1 MSATQNN
8 NYRETDLGN
17 VSPNPRGEYS
27 DTEVYEF
34 LDLVSYQGGSYLCTI
49 DLNRTIKGVNPTP
62 GQNTDTWQMLTL
74 PGSLTEEYVEK
85 YKEVLEKAKQAEA
98 SCAAAELC
106 QQEVNAAQLD
116 VEQMR
121 QDAQKSMQSAEDAE
135 TAAKQSAQSAE
146 ASRTAAAESEKN
158 AAAQVQGFDDHVVT
172 KKQEAATEITVAKET
187 AINEVTAKGKEIESD
202 LNSIKDTAAKHASNA
217 QGYANTASSAASA
230 AQSYASNADTSSKSA
245 ATSASK
251 AATALAD
258 VKTIQEDINAT
269 KAKNDETA
277 KNIEANKSSVENTK
291 KEIDQL
297 KEQIKTNTD
306 QALTDIT
313 TAKEAAVK
321 KVSDTGAEQVEAI
334 NTEGEKQ
341 VQIVKDTMPNELDKK
356 VDKSTLYDVL
366 HNTPRAETAGD
377 FFNLKRTGK
386 IYRTRIPLFETNPT
400 TVCEKLLDNAGL
412 NFTPYTDT
420 TEGEDDYLNGD
431 HPLFEWYNC
440 NYKRNDDGSPY
451 PVAIEGGDADF
462 SYTGNVDVGTI
473 QMSFYYEF
481 TQNVEGYVDLT
492 ISDMPHTERSD
503 MNLQPWSECVT
514 ADGTVLPY
522 CIGSKYVS
530 SLGDDGLLRSVKDGK
545 PEKWQSH
552 NNMVTN
558 YAKKGKGYHG
568 AGAERNTFQIIFNL
582 IKGAQKSSQKL
593 YAGTISYNFQY
604 KASIQRSEK
613 ETYFPVTNG
622 QANNFI
628 VGSCVSVGYGVLNT
642 DKTGV
647 NNDRGSANLHK
658 YADNVRI
665 TKIETL
671 DDNNK
676 AIYLDIDEGFDTMP
690 VALSDT
696 VNADIMIS
704 TMHWKAGETDK
715 VIGKHDGSPV
725 SNTNGRYPYRV
736 QGREYAVGTY
746 IIASDT
752 VMIFQS
758 DYSKDVYVAQKGT
771 TRSTSEGTI
780 KSTYKRIG
788 NIPAYP
794 DGKGADYWIGDI
806 AIDIET
812 GAWFPSTKGSGD
824 AQGMGDILYAG
835 GAGSG
840 YREYPMGGSL
850 GNGSSGGSACLA
862 CWVGLSGASWRC
874 CCCD

>member
-1 MSATQNN
+1 MESEN
-8 NYRETDLGN
+8 NYTETDLGN
-17 VSPNPRGEYS
+17 VSPNPRGEYNS
-27 DTEVYEF
+27 ETTYEY
-34 LDLVSYQGGSYLCTI
+34 LDLVNYQGGSYICTVEPGK
-49 DLNRTIKGVNPTP
+49 TITGTTP
-62 GQNTDTWQMLTL
+62 VSGKDTENWQLLTL
-74 PGSLTEEYVEK
+74 PGDLTPDYVAMHDN
-85 YKEVLEKAKQAEA
+85 VVQKAKQVEA
-98 SCAAAELC
+98 SRVAVELS
-106 QQEVNAAQLD
+106 QTETEAAQAD
-116 VEQMR
+116 VKQMR
-121 QDAQKSMQSAEDAE
+121 QDTQEASES
-135 TAAKQSAQSAE
+135 AKQSKESAAGYARSAE
-146 ASRTAAAESEKN
+146 VSRNAAQTAEKN
-158 AAAQVQGFDDHVVT
+158 IEAQIQGFNDHVAS
-172 KKQEAATEITVAKET
+172 KKEEATEEIAEARKNAVNVVVTQGTKTAKEL
-187 AINEVTAKGKEIESD
+187 ED
-202 LNSIKDTAAKHASNA
+202 IKNVASGYAGDA
-217 QGYANTASSAASA
+217 QEYANTASSAASA
-230 AQSYASNADTSSKSA
+230 AQSYASNADASSKSA
-245 ATSASK
+245 AGSANK
-251 AATALAD
+251 AATALTD
-258 VKTIQEDINAT
+258 VKTVQEDINIT
-269 KAKNDETA
+269 KTKNDETA

-291 KEIDQL
+291 KEIDRL

-321 KVSDTGAEQVEAI
+321 NVSDTGAEQVSAV

-366 HNTPRAETAGD
+366 HNTPHAETAGD

-451 PVAIEGGDADF
+451 PVAVEGGDADF

-514 ADGTVLPY
+514 ADGAVLPY

-558 YAKKGKGYHG
+558 YTKKGKGYHG

-593 YAGTISYNFQY
+593 YAGTTNYNFQY

-622 QANNFI
+622 QANNFV
-628 VGSCVSVGYGVLNT
+628 VGSCVSVGYGTLNT

-647 NNDRGSANLHK
+647 NNDRGSVNLHK

-690 VALSDT
+690 VELSDT

-780 KSTYKRIG
+780 KSTYKRVG
-788 NIPAYP
+788 NIPAHP

-812 GAWFPSTKGSGD
+812 GAWFPNTKGSGD
-824 AQGMGDILYAG
+824 TQGMGDILYAG
-835 GAGSG
+835 GASSG
-840 YREYPMGGSL
+840 YREYPMGGGL
-850 GNGSSGGSACLA
+850 GVGSGGGSACLH
-862 CWVGLSGASWRC
+862 CWSWLSGAGWSC
-874 CCCD
+874 CGCD